1 MKDKYSSLEV
11 LCLLESLER
20 LRTEVRWVHSH
31 AQLAGALTKPPPPGI
46 LHKVM
51 SEGHWTIHLDP
62 SFTSAKKLCAGQ
74 RANLIDDFRGVSVLV
89 VNHAQVSNCSIPFDT
104 WPNST

>member
-1 MKDKYSSLEV
+1 M
-11 LCLLESLER
+11 
-20 LRTEVRWVHSH
+20 HSH